1 MNQDDNLYDDYE
13 YEEENGTGGEPPK
26 PGRNRTFVVSLGI
39 VAFIFLL
46 SLVALAV
53 VAAII
58 LPQNRIKRENQQAVI
73 YAQNT
78 ATAYAATQ
86 QSRSKLTEPPLLL
99 KATSQLAPQKPLT
112 APTNTAVFIKPSSTP
127 QPVALGGGL
136 DSRTATVA
144 ALLTQAALSGVTA
157 APAATYPVLAATA
170 LPNAGFADEVGLPLL
185 VGATVVLVIV
195 IILARRLRLSTKS

>member
-1 MNQDDNLYDDYE
+1 MNDDDNLYDDYDYDE
-13 YEEENGTGGEPPK
+13 DSGAVSEPPK

-39 VAFIFLL
+39 VAFIFIL

-58 LPQNRIKRENQQAVI
+58 LPQQRVKRENQQAVI

-86 QSRSKLTEPPLLL
+86 QALKLILPQLLNSPTPQPP
-99 KATSQLAPQKPLT
+99 AAKPEQ
-112 APTNTAVFIKPSSTP
+112 PTNTSVVLAFTSTP
-127 QPVALGGGL
+127 QPLALGGGM

-144 ALLTQAALSGVTA
+144 ALLTQAAASGVTA
-157 APAATYPVLAATA
+157 APAATYPVLVATA
-170 LPNAGFADEVGLPLL
+170 LPNTGFADDIRLPLL
-185 VGATVVLVIV
+185 IGAAILLVVV
-195 IILARRLRLSTKS
+195 IILARRLRTSRAK